1 MGLGRGIIVEI
12 TKALGIIGALADGID
27 PYTGEVYPATSPYQ
41 NPETVRA
48 LFTAI
53 NALEIAQKKEKRKR
67 DLPDRAGQPWDDEET
82 SRLVKRFKDG
92 VPINELAVE
101 HKRTKGAIVSQLTKL
116 GKVPRISY
124 E

>member
-1 MGLGRGIIVEI
+1 MEI
-12 TKALGIIGALADGID
+12 TKALGIIRTLADGID
-27 PYTGEVYPATSPYQ
+27 PYTGEVYFATSPYQ

-67 DLPDRAGQPWDDEET
+67 ALPDRAGQPWDDEET
-82 SRLVKRFKDG
+82 SRLIKKFEDG

-101 HKRTKGAIVSQLTKL
+101 HKRTKGAIVSQLIKL
-116 GKVPRISY
+116 GKVHHASY